1 MNRRNIIKSIFIS
14 ALFSLI
20 ISHTVNA
27 YTRPVI
33 RESVLSWSSWHAYC
47 CIINRYDDR
56 TTEVVNSAIRDTI
69 KVAKQNRAW
78 ARKMV
83 KKLKLNKISDKKAV
97 YRICEYI
104 EDNYDYDSTKGFLEL
119 AIKSKRA
126 NCTAYA
132 DLFYVLCKAR
142 KIPVRYIRGTASD
155 KDAYSHCWNQVK
167 INKKWYWVDT
177 CWGYRPRR
185 KLWKDHFGII
195 ETW

>member
-1 MNRRNIIKSIFIS
+1 MRNKLYRHIILLIL
-14 ALFSLI
+14 LFAI
-20 ISHTVNA
+20 HNNIYA

-69 KVAKQNRAW
+69 KVAKQNRVW
-78 ARKMV
+78 ARKTA
-83 KKLKLNKISDKKAV
+83 KKLKLNKMSNKKAV
-97 YRICEYI
+97 YTICEYI
-104 EDNYDYDSTKGFLEL
+104 EDNYDYDSSKGFLEL

-142 KIPVRYIRGTASD
+142 KIPVRYIRGTARGMET
-155 KDAYSHCWNQVK
+155 YSHCWNQVK

-177 CWGYRPRR
+177 CWSYRPRR